1 VNASTLTVAGL
12 FRPLRARLQSF
23 VDRRFYRS
31 RYDATRT
38 VEVFGMRL
46 RDETDLDELTG
57 DLVSVVRTTMQP
69 EHVSIWLRR
78 VEAGDERPPGAPPA
92 GRPVGN
98 DVRMSLPRRCRDLH
112 AVGRLN
118 AESPRARLRLPR
130 LSGETKPSPDQ
141 LHRWSARQ

>member
-78 VEAGDERPPGAPPA
+78 VEG
-92 GRPVGN
+92 GR
-98 DVRMSLPRRCRDLH
+98 
-112 AVGRLN
+112 
-118 AESPRARLRLPR
+118 
-130 LSGETKPSPDQ
+130 
-141 LHRWSARQ
+141 